1 MHLVPADRA
10 GHRTIDGHR
19 VCEAIAAIGDPGH
32 VRSWA
37 ERFSL
42 LADPGRLA
50 LLLAL
55 HRAGP
60 LAVTDLAVATGM
72 RDPAVSQALRLL
84 RTAGVVTGDKD
95 GRVVRYRLLD
105 DAMRPLLDACAAAEH
120 HEPTD
125 APDHQEPGR
134 HAPDQHGPDH
144 HEPGGHAPAAAAG

>member
-19 VCEAIAAIGDPGH
+19 VCEAIAAIGDTAH

-55 HRAGP
+55 HRTGP

-84 RTAGVVTGDKD
+84 RTAGVVTGEKE
-95 GRVVRYRLLD
+95 GRVVRYRLV
-105 DAMRPLLDACAAAEH
+105 DADLRPLLDACAVDTPAHPEHDAA
-120 HEPTD
+120 T
-125 APDHQEPGR
+125 G
-134 HAPDQHGPDH
+134 
-144 HEPGGHAPAAAAG
+144 

>member
-1 MHLVPADRA
+1 MHLVPADRT

-19 VCEAIAAIGDPGH
+19 VCEAIAAIGDTGH

-42 LADPGRLA
+42 LADPGRLS

-95 GRVVRYRLLD
+95 GRVVRYRLVDEAL
-105 DAMRPLLDACAAAEH
+105 RPLLDECAAAEH
-120 HEPTD
+120 HEPLG
-125 APDHQEPGR
+125 AEPDEPLG
-134 HAPDQHGPDH
+134 ADH
-144 HEPGGHAPAAAAG
+144 HEPTAAVG

>member
-1 MHLVPADRA
+1 MARMHLVPADRA

-19 VCEAIAAIGDPGH
+19 VCEAIAAIGDTAH

-55 HRAGP
+55 HRTGP

-84 RTAGVVTGDKD
+84 RTAGVVTGEKE
-95 GRVVRYRLLD
+95 GRVVRYRLV
-105 DAMRPLLDACAAAEH
+105 DADLRPLLDACAVDTPEH
-120 HEPTD
+120 HEHSEHD
-125 APDHQEPGR
+125 AATG
-134 HAPDQHGPDH
+134 
-144 HEPGGHAPAAAAG
+144 